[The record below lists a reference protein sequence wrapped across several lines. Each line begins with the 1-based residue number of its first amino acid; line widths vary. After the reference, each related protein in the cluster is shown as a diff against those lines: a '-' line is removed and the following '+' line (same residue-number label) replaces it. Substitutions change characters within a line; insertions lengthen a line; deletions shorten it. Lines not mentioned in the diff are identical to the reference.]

1 LELQF
6 TSIADRFGVQLP
18 MRIDRGIVLAAG
30 ASKRLGSHKALI
42 EVGGQTLV
50 QLVCSKLQS
59 AGLSVTV
66 VTRNSLKQKIENLL
80 PNVSTVV
87 NPNPE
92 LGRTGTIQ
100 RGIES
105 IGTGPL
111 LIIPVDRPG
120 FSLETINLLCKTN
133 TTTIPTY
140 EQKGGHPIAIT
151 PQDCENIMQAEP
163 DIPLRELISPE
174 RMHVEDPHLH
184 LNIDTKE
191 DVNQL
196 IKVAKHL

>member
-1 LELQF
+1 
-6 TSIADRFGVQLP
+6 

-42 EVGGQTLV
+42 EVEGQTLV

-151 PQDCENIMQAEP
+151 SQDCENIMQAEP

-196 IKVAKHL
+196 IKVAKHLSVSYTHLTLPTILLV

>member
-1 LELQF
+1 
-6 TSIADRFGVQLP
+6 

-42 EVGGQTLV
+42 EVEGQTLV

-80 PNVSTVV
+80 PNVSTGV

-111 LIIPVDRPG
+111 LVIPVDRPG

-151 PQDCENIMQAEP
+151 SQDCENILQAEP

-174 RMHVEDPHLH
+174 RMHVEDPYLH

-191 DVNQL
+191 DVHQL

>member
-1 LELQF
+1 
-6 TSIADRFGVQLP
+6 

-42 EVGGQTLV
+42 EVEGETLV

-66 VTRNSLKQKIENLL
+66 VTRNSLEQKIENLL

-105 IGTGPL
+105 IGAGPL
-111 LIIPVDRPG
+111 LIAPVDRPG
-120 FSLETINLLCKTN
+120 FSLETINLLCETN

-140 EQKGGHPIAIT
+140 KEKGGHPIAIT
-151 PQDCENIMQAEP
+151 SQDCENILQAEP

-174 RMHVEDPHLH
+174 KMQVEDPHLH

-196 IKVAKHL
+196 IRVAKHL

>member
-1 LELQF
+1 MELQF

-42 EVGGQTLV
+42 EVEGQTLV

-151 PQDCENIMQAEP
+151 SQDCENIMQAEP

>member
-1 LELQF
+1 MKTVSPKKKLGQHFLNDLN
-6 TSIADRFGVQLP
+6 IA
-18 MRIDRGIVLAAG
+18 
-30 ASKRLGSHKALI
+30 
-42 EVGGQTLV
+42 
-50 QLVCSKLQS
+50 
-59 AGLSVTV
+59 
-66 VTRNSLKQKIENLL
+66 QKITDLL
-80 PNVSTVV
+80 PNVGTVV
-87 NPNPE
+87 NQNPE

-100 RGIES
+100 CGIES

-120 FSLETINLLCKTN
+120 FSLETINLLCETN

-140 EQKGGHPIAIT
+140 KEKGGHPIAIT
-151 PQDCENIMQAEP
+151 SQDCENIMQAEP

>member
-1 LELQF
+1 
-6 TSIADRFGVQLP
+6 

-42 EVGGQTLV
+42 EIEEQTLV
-50 QLVCSKLQS
+50 QLVCNKLQS

-92 LGRTGTIQ
+92 SGRTGTIQ

-120 FSLETINLLCKTN
+120 FSLETINLLCETK

-140 EQKGGHPIAIT
+140 EKKGGHPIAIT
-151 PQDCENIMQAEP
+151 SQDCENIMQAEP

-174 RMHVEDPHLH
+174 RMNVEDPHLH

-191 DVNQL
+191 DVYQL
-196 IKVAKHL
+196 IKVAKYL

>member
-1 LELQF
+1 MSLEG
-6 TSIADRFGVQLP
+6 S
-18 MRIDRGIVLAAG
+18 IDRGIVLAAG
-30 ASKRLGSHKALI
+30 ASKRLGSHNALI
-42 EVGGQTLV
+42 EVEGQSLV
-50 QLVCSKLQS
+50 QLFCRKLQI

-66 VTRNSLKQKIENLL
+66 VTRNSIKEKIENLL

-111 LIIPVDRPG
+111 LIVPVDRPG

-140 EQKGGHPIAIT
+140 DQKGGHPIAIT
-151 PQDCENIMQAEP
+151 SQDCENILQAEP

-174 RMHVEDPHLH
+174 RMRVEDPHLH
-184 LNIDTKE
+184 LNIDTKQ

-196 IKVAKHL
+196 IKVAKYL